1 MTIVA
6 RHRRTAQGG
15 EVLRPE
21 KSQRQARLSVT
32 VPPDLAEYVRASAAS
47 SNEAQSAI
55 VADALRLHRREIR
68 RIRTMEALE
77 MNADLDV
84 ELAEEGT
91 RTGASIE

>member
-21 KSQRQARLSVT
+21 KGQRQARLSVT